1 MHLENTTCNCGL
13 LQYSWKLLSTIKCL
27 NRRLLPSKI
36 CTFALLLQYCRVN
49 LKHHMAWVG
58 SNYRQCWFYKQYP
71 LCSATGIIHN
81 GHQNYSSIQNVQLS
95 EVVWHYALAL
105 WMPRCVTAFTA
116 WSVRK
121 MEWSKTADNGI
132 SLRFLCSST
141 IKLNF
146 SQNCIQNLCIK
157 SCNLLLLSLQRWAL
171 NSYTDVF
178 KSVILVVVV
187 LGSQDSSC

>member
-1 MHLENTTCNCGL
+1 MHLDNTTCNCGL

-95 EVVWHYALAL
+95 EVVWHYALAF

-116 WSVRK
+116 WSVRR

-132 SLRFLCSST
+132 SLRSLCSYTNYIPVKTTFKISASNPVIYHCLVCSDGHLT
-141 IKLNF
+141 VTQMF
-146 SQNCIQNLCIK
+146 SK
-157 SCNLLLLSLQRWAL
+157 VS
-171 NSYTDVF
+171 F
-178 KSVILVVVV
+178 
-187 LGSQDSSC
+187 